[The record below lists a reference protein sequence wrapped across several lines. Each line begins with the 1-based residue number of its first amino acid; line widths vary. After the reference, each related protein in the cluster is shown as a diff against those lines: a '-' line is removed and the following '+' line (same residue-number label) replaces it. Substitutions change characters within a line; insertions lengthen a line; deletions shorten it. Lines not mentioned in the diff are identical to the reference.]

1 MRNGSASSRAVPTAA
16 KLRADV
22 SRLARQ
28 AWSASK
34 KAERLQDHLMLYIAY
49 NNGYRLPKW
58 QVDGVR
64 NGN

>member
-1 MRNGSASSRAVPTAA
+1 VPTAA